1 MFHPWR
7 RARLLLAARPDLLAL
22 LANCAGDTCDYVPRR
37 QTVHFDGAAGPS
49 GDTGMMGWEI
59 VSQMIDNEQNQKNC
73 ALRNT
78 WMAGEQVGGLSS
90 WYPGNTLGNLGCHDG
105 AHSLLVT
112 RSPMYWG
119 ALPL

>member
-1 MFHPWR
+1 M
-7 RARLLLAARPDLLAL
+7 RAPQANTVNVDDLLAL
-22 LANCAGDTCDYVPRR
+22 LANYGMTCAGDTCDYVPRR
-37 QTVHFDGAAGPS
+37 QTVRFDGAAGPS

-59 VSQMIDNEQNQKNC
+59 VSQMIDNEQNQNNC

-90 WYPGNTLGNLGCHDG
+90 WYPGDTLGNLGCHDG